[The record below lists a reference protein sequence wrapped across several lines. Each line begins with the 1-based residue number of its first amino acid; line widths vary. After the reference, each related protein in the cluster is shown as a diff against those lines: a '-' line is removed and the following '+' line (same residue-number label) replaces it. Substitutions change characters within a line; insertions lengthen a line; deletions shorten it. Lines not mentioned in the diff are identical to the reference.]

1 MAKHYWINGTDNI
14 RTLTFGSLA
23 TNRGAI
29 SALILKSSAAV
40 SSYFTTS
47 FKAVATGNVTSY
59 AVKFD
64 TACTGGATIQ
74 GYVLWTNTGAYS
86 NTASLSDVVYTY
98 TPATSLTV
106 TPSATTVWN
115 DATVTVKAVGNTGSR
130 ASSTS
135 CNITWTHTAGSC
147 ISSLPSTTA
156 NTNSTITWGTTYT
169 FTNNAAYTFTI
180 TGSHQGGAASLATYM
195 SAGNIT
201 GKSSNIQVKNAVAG
215 VSLANQGTTQYI
227 KAGGSKT
234 FALTFTTKSA
244 GKAFSYVASAV
255 RDAGDNTVA
264 TYALSGNSVS
274 AAGSLSVTGVK
285 ASTTLQ
291 KYKVTSSQ
299 SSTTRTS
306 GIVSVGVT
314 AASSTA
320 TINSGSAALSFTY
333 GAGTFVAASGATDY
347 VTYSTSNGVASISF
361 KKSGGSNI
369 TFTMSSGETYKV
381 TTSGRN
387 LAGIALN
394 TKDKGT
400 VAVPS
405 TASTATSSNTSVCTV
420 SLSGTTCTVTA
431 VAAGSTTVNLG
442 NGDSFPV
449 TVTNITLSIS

>member
-23 TNRGAI
+23 ANRGTI

-47 FKAVATGNVTSY
+47 FKAVATDNVTSY

-115 DATVTVKAVGNTGSR
+115 NQSFTVKAVGNTGTR
-130 ASSTS
+130 ASSSS
-135 CNITWTHTAGSC
+135 CQITWSHTAGSC
-147 ISSLPSTTA
+147 ISSIPASNA
-156 NTNSTITWGTTYT
+156 NANSTITWGTGYT
-169 FTNNAAYTFTI
+169 FTNNATYSFTI
-180 TGSHQGGAASLATYM
+180 TGSHQGGAASNAAYM
-195 SAGNIT
+195 SAGKISKT
-201 GKSSNIQVKNAVAG
+201 TSTISVKNAVTG
-215 VSLANQGTTQYI
+215 ISLANQDTTQYVA
-227 KAGGSKT
+227 AGGSKT
-234 FALTFTTKSA
+234 FALTFTVKSA
-244 GKAFSYVASAV
+244 GKAFSYIASAV
-255 RDAGDNTVA
+255 RSAGDNSVA
-264 TYALSGNSVS
+264 TYVLSGNSVS
-274 AAGSLSVTGVK
+274 AAGNLSVTGVK
-285 ASTTLQ
+285 ASSTLQ
-291 KYKVTSSQ
+291 KYNVSSSQ
-299 SSTTRTS
+299 SASPQTS
-306 GIVSVGVT
+306 GTVSVGVT
-314 AASSTA
+314 AATGSAS
-320 TINSGSAALSFTY
+320 INSGSAALSFTY
-333 GAGTFVAASGATDY
+333 GAGTFVADSTAATY
-347 VTYSTSNGVASISF
+347 VTYSTSNGVATINF
-361 KKSGGSNI
+361 KKSGGSPK
-369 TFTMSSGETYKV
+369 FTMSSGAVYTV
-381 TTSGRN
+381 TTTGRN
-387 LAGIALN
+387 IAGIALN

-405 TASTATSSNTSVCTV
+405 TAGSATSSNASVCTV

-431 VAAGSTTVNLG
+431 VAAGSATVNLG